1 MSFRVKPGFDKCIWL
16 SYTMGVVDI
25 FDILSRCSG
34 FEWDE
39 RNAEKNRQKHRVRPS
54 ECEEIF
60 FNPPLVAVDDVKHSE
75 KENRFYALGH
85 TDAGRLL
92 FVVFTVRRS
101 NIRVISA
108 RDMNHKERKAYE
120 SHKEESS

>member
-1 MSFRVKPGFDKCIWL
+1 M
-16 SYTMGVVDI
+16 DI
-25 FDILSRCSG
+25 FDLLLKCTG

-39 RNAEKNRQKHRVRPS
+39 HNAEKNRQKHHVTPS

-60 FNPPLVAVDDVKHSE
+60 FNRPLVVTDDIKHSE

-85 TDAGRLL
+85 TDTGRLL

-108 RDMNHKERKAYE
+108 RDMNRKERKVYQ
-120 SHKEESS
+120 SHE